1 MSQSSRGPPRNRKPT
16 DKAAEAGNVPGLRK
30 HNISIELDVALV
42 EPPRVSVVANLATPS
57 NAFPTEGSVGLMSL
71 PLPTAGEQA
80 AQGSILLGNIAAKED
95 APLCSG
101 LARRP
106 RRSPGKWV
114 RVCHLFKLA
123 LFASTHASGVAEH
136 ALQYLTHTCVGEQV
150 VSSNAAKKPKWKYF
164 PLQRHQ
170 E

>member
-95 APLCSG
+95 ALRQRAGEEAKAKSRKMG
-101 LARRP
+101 A
-106 RRSPGKWV
+106 
-114 RVCHLFKLA
+114 
-123 LFASTHASGVAEH
+123 
-136 ALQYLTHTCVGEQV
+136 CV
-150 VSSNAAKKPKWKYF
+150 SF
-164 PLQRHQ
+164 I
-170 E
+170 